1 MDKCA
6 LIYRIYDDHEEKHY
20 VSSILDHK
28 KLEEIVDE
36 YKRKN
41 ESVYA
46 NEFIHYLNRFDPDA
60 HEVEVKDFYF

>member
-1 MDKCA
+1 MEKCP

-20 VSSILDHK
+20 VSSSLDHK

-36 YKRKN
+36 YKKKN

-46 NEFIHYLNRFDPDA
+46 REFIKFLSNYDPEA